1 MRLLGDRRVHL
12 RFDIV
17 GRLWTTLDDA
27 QLRVVNISRTG
38 ALLASLAP
46 LLVDSQANLRLAFAN
61 QDLQIRARVRH
72 VTQVVDDR
80 YPYRLGVEFLE
91 QPAPLLEA
99 LGM

>member
-12 RFDIV
+12 RFDIA
-17 GRLWTTLDDA
+17 GRLWATLDDA
-27 QLRVVNISRTG
+27 QLRVVNISRAG

-46 LLVDSQANLRLAFAN
+46 LLVDSQANLRLAFGN

-80 YPYRLGVEFLE
+80 YPYRLGVQFLE
-91 QPAPLLEA
+91 QPAPFLEA
-99 LGM
+99 FGV